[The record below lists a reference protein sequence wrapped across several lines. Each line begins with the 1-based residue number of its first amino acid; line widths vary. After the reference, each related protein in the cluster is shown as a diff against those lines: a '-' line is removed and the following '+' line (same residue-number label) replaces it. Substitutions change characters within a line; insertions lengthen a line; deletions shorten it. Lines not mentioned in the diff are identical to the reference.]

1 MSTSKFAGEL
11 LQTAVAHNIEH
22 LQEAVERFIIYHNR
36 NNTFALEIKK
46 QFEEAFAP
54 LEAFVENL
62 DEQRKII
69 RAHTNDYFVS
79 GNLMAKLGFEDLEL
93 EDYLEAQAEA
103 AEAPRAPTADEH
115 FAAFEQVRRTWD
127 EDHPAETKRLTK
139 KLLSDLP
146 KSYFQNTFIDCW
158 RAGEHVPGWTPAD
171 TTIVLEYDLTYDAFA
186 ITEDDLPAFFDW
198 YVSIF
203 DGPDW
208 HPEQTARDYLT
219 ENGVSIHLY
228 FCL

>member
-11 LQTAVAHNIEH
+11 LQTAVTHNIEH

-36 NNTFALEIKK
+36 NDTLASEIKQ
-46 QFEEAFAP
+46 QFEKAFAP

-69 RAHTNDYFVS
+69 RAHTNAYFVS

-115 FAAFEQVRRTWD
+115 FAAFEAARRIWLKNS
-127 EDHPAETKRLTK
+127 ETTC
-139 KLLSDLP
+139 
-146 KSYFQNTFIDCW
+146 FQQTFLESW
-158 RAGEHVPGWTPAD
+158 RAGDHAPGYRPKSATIIMEHD
-171 TTIVLEYDLTYDAFA
+171 QRSDAFA
-186 ITEDDLPAFFDW
+186 VVKDDIPAFLGW
-198 YVSIF
+198 YALGF
-203 DGPDW
+203 RGPNPD
-208 HPEQTARDYLT
+208 PAQNIRDYFT
-219 ENGVSIHLY
+219 ENGVTIHTY
-228 FCL
+228 I